1 MRTEQENKYWLKEN
15 YWVCSFCDK
24 GKDCLE
30 YYIRECQN
38 IEEWFVDLDM
48 DEEEIINRIWRN
60 ELNRTKSRILRK
72 L

>member
-1 MRTEQENKYWLKEN
+1 M
-15 YWVCSFCDK
+15 
-24 GKDCLE
+24 
-30 YYIRECQN
+30 RECQD